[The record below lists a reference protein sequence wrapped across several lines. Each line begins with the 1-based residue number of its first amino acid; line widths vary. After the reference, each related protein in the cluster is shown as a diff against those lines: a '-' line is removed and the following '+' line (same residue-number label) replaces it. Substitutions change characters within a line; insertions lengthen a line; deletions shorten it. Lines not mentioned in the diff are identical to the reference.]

1 MRAYKGFTPNPDGTL
16 QCLSKTYREGETY
29 TEPSGELCSHGMHA
43 CLMPIDVLA
52 YYPPAGSVY
61 HEVEV
66 DDDLNAREGSDSK
79 VASKS
84 LRVGARLSIAGLVN
98 AQVEAVWE
106 RCTVEPGNQATG
118 YRGAA
123 SSTGDQGAASSTGYQ
138 GAASSTGTQGA
149 ASAMGKYSVA
159 LAAGFEGRAKGAEGC
174 VLSLIEREDWTKD
187 GRILAAKSV
196 IVGRKAGGQ
205 VIKSDTWYSLRGG
218 KVVEV
223 DADGEVIP

>member
-123 SSTGDQGAASSTGYQ
+123 SSTG
-138 GAASSTGTQGA
+138 TQGA